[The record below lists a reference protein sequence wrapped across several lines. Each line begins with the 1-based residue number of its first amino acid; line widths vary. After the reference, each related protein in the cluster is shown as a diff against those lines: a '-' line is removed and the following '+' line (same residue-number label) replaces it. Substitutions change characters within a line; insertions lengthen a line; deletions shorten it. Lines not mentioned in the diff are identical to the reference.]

1 MTGSPVKTVLLVG
14 GIVSHKGKV
23 LLLKRLDAKK
33 FLPGYYDF
41 PGGKIDP
48 GEDPNAA
55 ILREVKEETGL
66 TVSIV
71 SPYYVWSDT
80 ITFEGRQEYI
90 IEIDYVLS
98 VKGDPNVVLSPME
111 HSAYIWVD
119 KHSIP
124 EKMSENL
131 RSSLLRFFEIS
142 EQEH

>member
-1 MTGSPVKTVLLVG
+1 MISGPIKTVILVG
-14 GIVSHKGKV
+14 GIVQSAGKV
-23 LLLKRLDAKK
+23 LLLKRLDTKK
-33 FLPGYYDF
+33 FLPGHYDF
-41 PGGKIDP
+41 PGGKIEP

-66 TVSIV
+66 TVDIV

-80 ITFEGRQEYI
+80 IIFEGRQEYI
-90 IEIDYVLS
+90 IEIDYILR

-131 RSSLLRFFEIS
+131 RSSLLCFFEIYGKG
-142 EQEH
+142 Q